1 MAVSPSPPAPKH
13 HHRIRL
19 FVFFVVVGVVVILLA
34 AELSDN
40 WYQLRPGGPMNPQE
54 VKVPVVTWT
63 LNGTTWATSPGFS
76 LPAGAQVTVWAYE
89 YCAPI
94 VYYIVQRTCTSGE
107 IYSLTPGFVLV
118 STDVPL
124 QWSSYNTGADANVT
138 AVVSLPTSSF
148 TGNLT
153 IALH

>member
-1 MAVSPSPPAPKH
+1 MATSPSPPAPTH

-19 FVFFVVVGVVVILLA
+19 FVVFVVVGVVVILIA
-34 AELSDN
+34 GLSDYL
-40 WYQLRPGGPMNPQE
+40 YQQRSGGPINPYE
-54 VKVPVVTWT
+54 VKVPAVTWT
-63 LNGTTWATSPGFS
+63 LNGTTWANSPGFS
-76 LPAGAQVTVWAYE
+76 LPAGAQVTVWANE

-107 IYSLTPGFVLV
+107 IYLLTPGFVLV
-118 STDVPL
+118 STDTPF

-153 IALH
+153 ITLH

>member
-1 MAVSPSPPAPKH
+1 MAVSPAPPAPKH

-19 FVFFVVVGVVVILLA
+19 FVVFVVVGVVVILLV
-34 AELSDN
+34 AELSD
-40 WYQLRPGGPMNPQE
+40 YLYERRPGGPINPYE
-54 VKVPVVTWT
+54 VKVSAVTWT
-63 LNGTTWATSPGFS
+63 LNGTAWASSPGFS
-76 LPAGAQVTVWAYE
+76 LPAGAQVTVWANA

-94 VYYIVQRTCTSGE
+94 VYNIVQRTCTSGE
-107 IYSLTPGFVLV
+107 IYLLTPGFVLV
-118 STDVPL
+118 YTNAPL

-148 TGNLT
+148 AGDLT